1 MKRKTEQR
9 ADIHEVFTST
19 ERPLTAQEAFVRARL
34 LRPRIGMATVYR
46 AINAL
51 VEERWLH
58 SVELPGEPARYE
70 RANKGHHHHFQC
82 DCCRRVF
89 DVPGCGGVDLSHLPT
104 GFQVVRHEVV
114 LYGTCADCQKLCG
127 QTSTSAVDPH
137 HGHDHAHGDC
147 HAHNHASIP
156 ARTGEHS
163 TCAVDTSIG

>member
-9 ADIHEVFTST
+9 ADIREVFSRT
-19 ERPLTAQEAFVRARL
+19 ERPLTAQEAFARARL

-58 SVELPGEPARYE
+58 AVELPGEPARYE

-89 DVPGCGGVDLSHLPT
+89 DVPGCGGVDLTHLPA
-104 GFQVVRHEVV
+104 GFQVARHEVV
-114 LYGTCADCQKLCG
+114 LYGTCAECRDLCG
-127 QTSTSAVDPH
+127 HVSVAE
-137 HGHDHAHGDC
+137 HDHTHEHAGGSGHT
-147 HAHNHASIP
+147 HAHAP
-156 ARTGEHS
+156 PRTSETP